1 MKTFILILL
10 IILISKFT
18 FSQSLFDTN
27 FHEINFI
34 SNNVEND
41 KTKKITLIKFESI
54 NKIFSNI
61 LIKED
66 YNYVIRNINED
77 LINVFIKN
85 IIIEDEKIINNNYS
99 SKIKINFNKKRIVNY
114 LRKNNFSYV
123 EYVPDGILT
132 IIYENNKLSNNLFSQ
147 NNLHYS
153 FLLNNNILY
162 PFYVLPKLDL
172 NDRFILNGINIENKN
187 KEKIK
192 NFINKYNKN
201 EAVII
206 ISKKNIN
213 DIKYSIYLFSDNNFI
228 QIDEFNFY
236 DYNYSNLFKNL
247 ENNILNHWKINN
259 KIDNT
264 IKNSLECEINYF
276 NLLELK
282 EIKINLN
289 SISSI
294 NNIELKTISLKKN
307 NYNIHFYG
315 DKKFLPKLFNLN
327 NLDIKYNNSNCKVY
341 LK

>member
-206 ISKKNIN
+206 ISKKI
-213 DIKYSIYLFSDNNFI
+213 
-228 QIDEFNFY
+228 
-236 DYNYSNLFKNL
+236 
-247 ENNILNHWKINN
+247 
-259 KIDNT
+259 
-264 IKNSLECEINYF
+264 
-276 NLLELK
+276 
-282 EIKINLN
+282 
-289 SISSI
+289 
-294 NNIELKTISLKKN
+294 
-307 NYNIHFYG
+307 
-315 DKKFLPKLFNLN
+315 
-327 NLDIKYNNSNCKVY
+327 
-341 LK
+341 